1 MIWFR
6 RLLAIPLVIFLVVL
20 LLVVLL
26 VTNINDT
33 AANPRFYQD
42 QMRQA
47 DIYNFVYDEILPAVL
62 DDIETDDQADIPI
75 DISGIKNDLIS
86 AAEKILPPE
95 WLQAQ
100 VESATDTVFPY
111 ILGDTDHF
119 TYTVVLKDRVETAA
133 EVIKDDILRGDAF
146 AYIYDEGVSYL
157 TDELLENLDEL
168 PYRLSISKGE
178 IESSLRKVIPQD
190 WITAQLGSAI
200 DSTIPYITGDADHF
214 TVTIPLQDRVDSATV
229 AAADLGVIDLLEEY
243 LEEAR
248 DLTSVDWTFTD
259 ADLLDKLDSDGKELL
274 EDVRGW
280 IHDGYTIT
288 ERDLREA
295 IGDTGEDIETL
306 DNARYWTGTA
316 RTWLWALWLIP
327 ILILII
333 IGLLCG
339 RSWRSRLIWA
349 LAVFLLVSATV
360 YITVD
365 RTYATLGEPR
375 IQDIFDPTD
384 YEGVEAIM
392 ADKGN
397 EVIENTSSGFVSG
410 VKGKTLYIM
419 IGCGVGIMGV
429 IAWSVLSRRQ
439 KPGTSEEI
447 RCQICGSEMVIR
459 TAKQGKNV
467 GQEFYVCTRY
477 PECKGKVPLGEQT
490 GTAIP
495 SQEGKMFCSNCG
507 VQLPDDSRFC
517 SDCGIEINDFFRS
530 HH

>member
-6 RLLAIPLVIFLVVL
+6 RLLTIPLIIFLVVL
-20 LLVVLL
+20 LLVIIF

-47 DIYNFVYDEILPAVL
+47 DIYNFVYDELLPAEL
-62 DDIETDDQADIPI
+62 DSIETGDQADIPI
-75 DISGIKNDLIS
+75 DISGIKGDLIS

-100 VESATDTVFPY
+100 VESATNTVFPY

-119 TYTVVLKDRVETAA
+119 TYTVVLKNRVETAA

-146 AYIYDEGVSYL
+146 SHIYDEGVSYL
-157 TDELLENLDEL
+157 ADELLENLDEL
-168 PYRLSISKGE
+168 PYRLSISKEE

-200 DSTIPYITGDADHF
+200 DSIIPYITGDADHF
-214 TVTIPLQDRVDSATV
+214 TITIPLQDRVDAATA

-248 DLTSVDWTFTD
+248 DLTSEDWTFTD
-259 ADLLDKLDSDGKELL
+259 ADLMDKLDSDGKELL
-274 EDVRGW
+274 EDIRGW

-288 ERDLREA
+288 ETDLREA
-295 IGDTGEDIETL
+295 IGDTGEDLETL

-327 ILILII
+327 ILLLII

-339 RSWRSRLIWA
+339 RSWRSRLLWA

-375 IQDIFDPTD
+375 IHDIVDTTN

-397 EVIENTSSGFVSG
+397 EVIENASSGFVSG
-410 VKGKTLYIM
+410 VKGKTLCI
-419 IGCGVGIMGV
+419 IIISGVGILGV
-429 IAWSVLSRRQ
+429 IGWSVLSRRH
-439 KPGTSEEI
+439 KPSTSDDI
-447 RCQICGSEMVIR
+447 KCPQCGSEMVVRISQ
-459 TAKQGKNV
+459 KGQNV
-467 GQEFYVCTRY
+467 DRQFYVCTRY
-477 PECKGKVPLGEQT
+477 PECKGKIAVE
-490 GTAIP
+490 
-495 SQEGKMFCSNCG
+495 
-507 VQLPDDSRFC
+507 
-517 SDCGIEINDFFRS
+517 
-530 HH
+530 